1 MARRLITKTWT
12 PEDIARL
19 ISLADSGATVLRA
32 AAALGRPATAVQ
44 SKAREL
50 GKPLVGV
57 RKSRETLRAGK
68 DAT

>member
-1 MARRLITKTWT
+1 MTRCPISKPWT

-19 ISLADSGATVLRA
+19 IELADSGATVLRA

-44 SKAREL
+44 NRARQL

-57 RKSRETLRAGK
+57 RASKAAIRAHIEAK
-68 DAT
+68 